1 MLQEL
6 RDKSTGMIAKIII
19 GFIIVIFALFGTEAL
34 FQGNAEASRAISV
47 NGEKITEEDILRG
60 IQRQKQEMLSR
71 FGDSIPAEYLS
82 DERLRTPAVDTLI
95 SEALL
100 AQAGREGGLTASKT
114 AIGAEIAAIP
124 FLQKDGVFDQ
134 ESFLRVINNQGYETY
149 AVYLKDAVDR
159 KVIYQLQTAIANSSF
174 VTPTELKNIIGLS
187 FQSRD
192 FNYLILP
199 VEAAEKSVVV
209 EDKDVKAYY
218 DANPQT
224 YTTPEQVAV
233 DYVELSSAELAKN
246 IAVTDEQVQKQFE
259 QNTKAF
265 VAKTERQAA
274 HILLDGAD
282 AQKRAEEIK
291 TKLAAGED
299 FAKLATEFSTDEGSK
314 AQGGDLGFSSG
325 DAFPAEFEAALAKL
339 KVNEVSA
346 PVKTEAGVHIIKLLA
361 ERGSNAPTFEDS
373 KAAIIDQLKRSEA
386 ESQFGAKLEK
396 LKDLAYNADS
406 LADVAKELG
415 LTAQNTGLFT
425 KTSGKDLTANNAVVT
440 AAFSAEVLEQGNA
453 SEVIELEPSRVL
465 VLKKTDRKPAQLQP
479 LEVVKEQI
487 TAVVRAE
494 KIQVLLA
501 QQAQGVITALNSGA
515 SLADQAKALALEAK
529 AAVGVT
535 RSDSA
540 TDRDVLQYTFSLASP
555 AANKTVSG
563 SVRTAKGDH
572 AVVVLSAVTLAA
584 EDKVPAE
591 QRAAIA
597 TQLANITGEYDFKS
611 FQSHLEEV
619 AKIKRPQ

>member
-60 IQRQKQEMLSR
+60 IQNRKQQIISR
-71 FGDSIPAEYLS
+71 YGESVPAEYLT
-82 DERLRTPAVDTLI
+82 DEKLRQPVIDGLVQR
-95 SEALL
+95 ALL
-100 AQAGREGGLTASKT
+100 AQVAKKGGL
-114 AIGAEIAAIP
+114 AANTTTISQELMREP
-124 FLQKDGVFDQ
+124 AFQENGVFNQ
-134 ESFLRVINNQGYETY
+134 ERFVQLLSYQGFTPMGYQKAVAEDTVIN
-149 AVYLKDAVDR
+149 
-159 KVIYQLQTAIANSSF
+159 QLQFTIANTSF

-192 FNYLILP
+192 FNYLVLP
-199 VEAAEKSVVV
+199 VEAADKSVVV

-233 DYVELSSAELAKN
+233 DYIELSTAELAKN

-274 HILLDGAD
+274 HILLEGAD

-291 TKLAAGED
+291 AKLAAGED

-314 AQGGDLGFSSG
+314 GQGGDLGFSSG

-361 ERGSNAPTFEDS
+361 ERGSNAPTFEES

-386 ESQFGAKLEK
+386 ESQFGTKLEK

-479 LEVVKEQI
+479 FEAVKEQI

-494 KIQVLLA
+494 KVQALLA
-501 QQAQGVITALNSGA
+501 QQAQSVIAALNSGA
-515 SLADQAKALALEAK
+515 SLADQAKTLGLEAK
-529 AAVGVT
+529 AAAGVT

-540 TDRDVLQYTFSLASP
+540 TDRDVLQYAFSLASP
-555 AANKTVSG
+555 AANKPVLG
-563 SVRTAKGDH
+563 SVRTANGDH
-572 AVVVLSAVTLAA
+572 AVVALSAVTLGA

>member
-6 RDKSTGMIAKIII
+6 RDKSTGMIAKVII

-60 IQRQKQEMLSR
+60 IQNRKQQIISR
-71 FGDSIPAEYLS
+71 YGESVPAEYLT
-82 DERLRTPAVDTLI
+82 DEKLRQPVVGDLI
-95 SEALL
+95 QRALL
-100 AQAGREGGLTASKT
+100 AQVAKEGGLAANTAMINKELLESP
-114 AIGAEIAAIP
+114 AFQEN
-124 FLQKDGVFDQ
+124 GVFNQ
-134 ESFLRVINNQGYETY
+134 ERFVQLLRYQGFTPLTYQKAVAEDAVIN
-149 AVYLKDAVDR
+149 
-159 KVIYQLQTAIANSSF
+159 QLQFAIANSSF
-174 VTPTELKNIIGLS
+174 VTPAELKNIIGLS

-192 FNYLILP
+192 FNYLVIP
-199 VEAAEKSVVV
+199 MDAAEKSVTV
-209 EDKDVKAYY
+209 EEKDVKAHY

-233 DYVELSSAELAKN
+233 DYIELSTAELAKN
-246 IAVTDEQVQKQFE
+246 IVVTDEQIQKQFE

-274 HILLDGAD
+274 HILLEGAD
-282 AQKRAEEIK
+282 AQKRAEELK
-291 TKLAAGED
+291 AKLVAGED

-346 PVKTEAGVHIIKLLA
+346 PVKTDAGVHIIKLLA
-361 ERGSNAPTFEDS
+361 ERGSNAPTFEES
-373 KAAIIDQLKRSEA
+373 KAGILDQLKRTEA

-406 LADVAKELG
+406 LAEVAKELG

-425 KTSGKDLTANNAVVT
+425 KTGGKDLTANTAVVT

-453 SEVIELEPSRVL
+453 SDVIELESSRVL

-479 LEVVKEQI
+479 LETVKEQI

-494 KIQVLLA
+494 KVQALLA
-501 QQAQGVITALNSGA
+501 QQAQGVIAALNSGA
-515 SLADQAKALALEAK
+515 SLADQAKALGLEAK
-529 AAVGVT
+529 AAAGVT
-535 RSDSA
+535 RSDAA
-540 TDRDVLQYTFSLASP
+540 TDRDVLQYAFSLASP
-555 AANKTVSG
+555 AANKPVSG

-572 AVVVLSAVTLAA
+572 AVVVLSAVNLGT

-591 QRAAIA
+591 QRTSIA
-597 TQLANITGEYDFKS
+597 NQLANINGEYEFKS

>member
-6 RDKSTGMIAKIII
+6 RDKSTGIIAKIII

-60 IQRQKQEMLSR
+60 IQSRKQQIISR
-71 FGDSIPAEYLS
+71 YGESVPAEYLT
-82 DERLRTPAVDTLI
+82 DEKLRQPVVGDLI
-95 SEALL
+95 QRALL
-100 AQAGREGGLTASKT
+100 AQVAKEGGLAANTAMINKELLESP
-114 AIGAEIAAIP
+114 AFQEN
-124 FLQKDGVFDQ
+124 GVFNQ
-134 ESFLRVINNQGYETY
+134 ERFVQLLRYQGFTPLTYQKAVAEDAVIN
-149 AVYLKDAVDR
+149 
-159 KVIYQLQTAIANSSF
+159 QLQFAIANSSF
-174 VTPTELKNIIGLS
+174 VTSAELKNIIGLS

-192 FNYLILP
+192 FNYLVIP
-199 VEAAEKSVVV
+199 MDAAEKSVTV
-209 EDKDVKAYY
+209 EEKDVKAHY

-233 DYVELSSAELAKN
+233 DYIELSTAELAKN
-246 IAVTDEQVQKQFE
+246 IVVTDEQVQKQFE

-274 HILLDGAD
+274 HILLEGAD
-282 AQKRAEEIK
+282 AQKRAEELK
-291 TKLAAGED
+291 AKLVAGED

-346 PVKTEAGVHIIKLLA
+346 PVKTDAGVHIIKLLA
-361 ERGSNAPTFEDS
+361 ERGSNAPTFEES
-373 KAAIIDQLKRSEA
+373 KAGILDQLKRTEA

-406 LADVAKELG
+406 LAEVAKELG

-425 KTSGKDLTANNAVVT
+425 KTGGKDLTANTAVVT

-453 SEVIELEPSRVL
+453 SDVIELEPSRVL

-479 LEVVKEQI
+479 LETVKEQI
-487 TAVVRAE
+487 TAVVREE
-494 KIQVLLA
+494 KVQALLA
-501 QQAQGVITALNSGA
+501 QQAQGVIAALNSGA
-515 SLADQAKALALEAK
+515 SLADQAKALGLEAK
-529 AAVGVT
+529 AAAGVT
-535 RSDSA
+535 RSDAA
-540 TDRDVLQYTFSLASP
+540 TDRDVLQYAFSLASP
-555 AANKTVSG
+555 AANKPVSG

-572 AVVVLSAVTLAA
+572 AVVMLSAVNLGT

-591 QRAAIA
+591 QRTSIA
-597 TQLANITGEYDFKS
+597 NQLANINGEYEFKS

>member
-60 IQRQKQEMLSR
+60 IQSRKQQIISR
-71 FGDSIPAEYLS
+71 YGESVPAEYLT
-82 DERLRTPAVDTLI
+82 DEKLRQPVVDGLI
-95 SEALL
+95 QRALL
-100 AQAGREGGLTASKT
+100 AQVAKEGGLAANTAMINKELVESP
-114 AIGAEIAAIP
+114 AFQEN
-124 FLQKDGVFDQ
+124 GVFNQ
-134 ESFLRVINNQGYETY
+134 ERFVQLLRYQGFTPLTYQKAVAEDAVIN
-149 AVYLKDAVDR
+149 
-159 KVIYQLQTAIANSSF
+159 QLQFAIANSSF

-192 FNYLILP
+192 FNYLVIP
-199 VEAAEKSVVV
+199 VDAAEKSVTV
-209 EDKDVKAYY
+209 EDKDVKAHY

-233 DYVELSSAELAKN
+233 DYIELSTAELAKN
-246 IAVTDEQVQKQFE
+246 IVVTDEQVQKQFE

-274 HILLDGAD
+274 HILLEGTD

-291 TKLAAGED
+291 AKLTAGED

-339 KVNEVSA
+339 KVNEVSV
-346 PVKTEAGVHIIKLLA
+346 PVKTDAGIHIIKLLA
-361 ERGSNAPTFEDS
+361 ERGSNAPTFEES
-373 KAAIIDQLKRSEA
+373 KAGILDQLKRTEA

-406 LADVAKELG
+406 LAEVAKELG

-425 KTSGKDLTANNAVVT
+425 KTGGKDLTANTAVVT

-453 SEVIELEPSRVL
+453 SDVIELEPSRVL

-479 LEVVKEQI
+479 LETVKEQI

-494 KIQVLLA
+494 KVQALLA
-501 QQAQGVITALNSGA
+501 QQAQSVVAALNSGA
-515 SLADQAKALALEAK
+515 SLSDQAKTLGLEAK
-529 AAVGVT
+529 AATGVN
-535 RSDSA
+535 RSDAA
-540 TDRDVLQYTFSLASP
+540 TDRDVLQYAFSLASP
-555 AANKTVSG
+555 AANKPVLG

-572 AVVVLSAVTLAA
+572 AVVVLSAVNLGA

-591 QRAAIA
+591 QRASIA
-597 TQLANITGEYDFKS
+597 NQLSNINGEYEFKS

-619 AKIKRPQ
+619 AKIKRP

>member
-6 RDKSTGMIAKIII
+6 RDKSTGMIAKVII

-60 IQRQKQEMLSR
+60 IQSRKQQIISR
-71 FGDSIPAEYLS
+71 YGESVPAEYLT
-82 DERLRTPAVDTLI
+82 DEKLRQPVIDGLI
-95 SEALL
+95 QRALL
-100 AQAGREGGLTASKT
+100 AQVAKKGGLAANTATIHQELLSAT
-114 AIGAEIAAIP
+114 AFQEN
-124 FLQKDGVFDQ
+124 GVFSQ
-134 ESFLRVINNQGYETY
+134 ERFVQLLRYQGFTPLSYQKAVSEDTVIN
-149 AVYLKDAVDR
+149 
-159 KVIYQLQTAIANSSF
+159 QLQFAIANSSF

-192 FNYLILP
+192 FNYLVIP
-199 VEAAEKSVVV
+199 VETAEKSVTV
-209 EDKDVKAYY
+209 EDKDVKAHY
-218 DANPQT
+218 DANTQT

-233 DYVELSSAELAKN
+233 DYIELSTAELAKN
-246 IAVTDEQVQKQFE
+246 ITVTDEQVQKQFE
-259 QNTKAF
+259 QNNKAF

-274 HILLDGAD
+274 HILLEGAG
-282 AQKRAEEIK
+282 AQKLAEEIK

-299 FAKLATEFSTDEGSK
+299 FAKLATEFSTDAGSK

-361 ERGSNAPTFEDS
+361 ERGSNAPTYEDA
-373 KAAIIDQLKRSEA
+373 KAGILDQLKRTEA

-406 LADVAKELG
+406 LGDVAKELG
-415 LTAQNTGLFT
+415 LTAQNTGLFA
-425 KTSGKDLTANNAVVT
+425 KTGGKDLTANNAVVT

-479 LEVVKEQI
+479 LDAVKEQI
-487 TAVVRAE
+487 TVVVRAE
-494 KIQVLLA
+494 KVQAFLV
-501 QQAQGVITALNSGA
+501 QQAQSVITALNSGA
-515 SLADQAKALALEAK
+515 SLADQAKALGLDAK
-529 AAVGVT
+529 AAAGVT
-535 RSDSA
+535 RSDAA
-540 TDRDVLQYTFSLASP
+540 TDRDVLQYAFSLASP
-555 AANKTVSG
+555 AANKPVSG

-572 AVVVLSAVTLAA
+572 AVVVLSAVTLGA

-591 QRAAIA
+591 QRASIA

-619 AKIKRPQ
+619 AKIKRP

>member
-34 FQGNAEASRAISV
+34 FQGNAEANRAISV

-60 IQRQKQEMLSR
+60 IQNRKQQIISR
-71 FGDSIPAEYLS
+71 YGESVPAEYLT
-82 DERLRTPAVDTLI
+82 DEKLRQPVIDSLVQR
-95 SEALL
+95 ALL
-100 AQAGREGGLTASKT
+100 AQVAKKGGLAANTT
-114 AIGAEIAAIP
+114 AISQELMREPAFQENGAFNQERFVQLLSYQGFTPLSYQKAIAE
-124 FLQKDGVFDQ
+124 DT
-134 ESFLRVINNQGYETY
+134 VIN
-149 AVYLKDAVDR
+149 
-159 KVIYQLQTAIANSSF
+159 QLQFAIANSSF

-192 FNYLILP
+192 FNYLVLP
-199 VEAAEKSVVV
+199 VDAAEKSVVV
-209 EDKDVKAYY
+209 EDKDVKAHY
-218 DANPQT
+218 DANPKN

-233 DYVELSSAELAKN
+233 DYIELSTAELAKN
-246 IAVTDEQVQKQFE
+246 ITVTDEQVQKQFE
-259 QNTKAF
+259 QNNKSF

-274 HILLDGAD
+274 HILLEGAD

-291 TKLAAGED
+291 AKLAAGED

-361 ERGSNAPTFEDS
+361 ERGSNAPTFEES
-373 KAAIIDQLKRSEA
+373 KAGILDQLKRSEA

-415 LTAQNTGLFT
+415 LTAQNTGLFS
-425 KTSGKDLTANNAVVT
+425 KTGGKDLTANNAVVT

-479 LEVVKEQI
+479 LETVKEQI

-494 KIQVLLA
+494 KVQALLA
-501 QQAQGVITALNSGA
+501 QQAQGVIAALNSGA
-515 SLADQAKALALEAK
+515 SLADQAKALGLEVK

-535 RSDSA
+535 RSDTA
-540 TDRDVLQYTFSLASP
+540 TDRDVLQYAFSLASP
-555 AANKTVSG
+555 AANKPVSG

-572 AVVVLSAVTLAA
+572 AVVVLSAVALGS
-584 EDKVPAE
+584 EDKIPAE

>member
-6 RDKSTGMIAKIII
+6 RDKSTGMIAKVII

-60 IQRQKQEMLSR
+60 IQSRKQQIISR
-71 FGDSIPAEYLS
+71 YGESVPAEYLT
-82 DERLRTPAVDTLI
+82 DEKLRQPVVDGLI
-95 SEALL
+95 QRALL
-100 AQAGREGGLTASKT
+100 AQVAKEGGLAANTAMINKELLESP
-114 AIGAEIAAIP
+114 AFQEN
-124 FLQKDGVFDQ
+124 GVFNQ
-134 ESFLRVINNQGYETY
+134 ERFVQLLRYQGFTPLTYQKAVAEDAVIN
-149 AVYLKDAVDR
+149 
-159 KVIYQLQTAIANSSF
+159 QLQFAVANSSF
-174 VTPTELKNIIGLS
+174 VTPAELKNIIGLS

-192 FNYLILP
+192 FNYLVIP
-199 VEAAEKSVVV
+199 MDAAEKSVTV
-209 EDKDVKAYY
+209 EEKDVKAHY

-233 DYVELSSAELAKN
+233 DYIELSTAELAKN
-246 IAVTDEQVQKQFE
+246 IVVTDEQVQKQFE

-274 HILLDGAD
+274 HILLEGAD
-282 AQKRAEEIK
+282 AQKRAEELK
-291 TKLAAGED
+291 AKLVAGED

-346 PVKTEAGVHIIKLLA
+346 PVKTDAGIHIIKLLA
-361 ERGSNAPTFEDS
+361 ERGSNAPTFEES
-373 KAAIIDQLKRSEA
+373 KAGILDQLKRTEA

-406 LADVAKELG
+406 LAEVAKELG
-415 LTAQNTGLFT
+415 VTAQNTGLFT
-425 KTSGKDLTANNAVVT
+425 KTGGKDLTANTAVVT

-453 SEVIELEPSRVL
+453 SDVIELEPSRVL

-479 LEVVKEQI
+479 LETVKEQI

-494 KIQVLLA
+494 KVQALLA
-501 QQAQGVITALNSGA
+501 QQAQGVIAALNSGA
-515 SLADQAKALALEAK
+515 SLADQAKALGLEAK
-529 AAVGVT
+529 AAAGVT
-535 RSDSA
+535 RSDAA
-540 TDRDVLQYTFSLASP
+540 TDRDVLQYAFSLASP
-555 AANKTVSG
+555 ATNKPVSG

-572 AVVVLSAVTLAA
+572 AVVVLSAVNLGT

-591 QRAAIA
+591 QRASIA
-597 TQLANITGEYDFKS
+597 NQLANINGEYEFKS

>member
-6 RDKSTGMIAKIII
+6 RDKSTGMIAKVII

-34 FQGNAEASRAISV
+34 FQSDAAASRAISV

-60 IQRQKQEMLSR
+60 IQSRKQQIISR
-71 FGDSIPAEYLS
+71 YGESVPAEYLT
-82 DERLRTPAVDTLI
+82 DEKLRQPVVDGLVQR
-95 SEALL
+95 ALL
-100 AQAGREGGLTASKT
+100 AQVAKKGGL
-114 AIGAEIAAIP
+114 AANTTTINQELMRAP
-124 FLQKDGVFDQ
+124 AFQQDGVFNQ
-134 ESFLRVINNQGYETY
+134 ERFVQLLRYQGFTPISYQKAVAEDTVIN
-149 AVYLKDAVDR
+149 
-159 KVIYQLQTAIANSSF
+159 QLQFAIANSSF

-192 FNYLILP
+192 FNYLVLP
-199 VEAAEKSVVV
+199 VETAEKSVVV
-209 EDKDVKAYY
+209 EDKDVKAHY

-233 DYVELSSAELAKN
+233 DYVELSTAELAKN
-246 IAVTDEQVQKQFE
+246 ITVTDEQVQKQFE

-274 HILLDGAD
+274 HILLEGAD
-282 AQKRAEEIK
+282 AQKRAEEVK
-291 TKLAAGED
+291 AKLAAGED
-299 FAKLATEFSTDEGSK
+299 FAKLATEFSVDEGSK

-361 ERGSNAPTFEDS
+361 ERGSNAPTFEES
-373 KAAIIDQLKRSEA
+373 KGAIVDQLKRSEA

-425 KTSGKDLTANNAVVT
+425 KTGGKDLTANTAVVA

-453 SEVIELEPSRVL
+453 SDVIELEPSRVL

-479 LEVVKEQI
+479 LDAVKEQI
-487 TAVVRAE
+487 TAIVRAE
-494 KIQVLLA
+494 KVQALLA
-501 QQAQGVITALNSGA
+501 QQAQSIVTALNSGA
-515 SLADQAKALALEAK
+515 SLADQAKALGLEAK
-529 AAVGVT
+529 AATSVT

-540 TDRDVLQYTFSLASP
+540 TDRDVLQYAFSLASP
-555 AANKTVSG
+555 AANKPVLG
-563 SVRTAKGDH
+563 SVRTAKGDY
-572 AVVVLSAVTLAA
+572 AVVVLSAVTLGAD
-584 EDKVPAE
+584 DKIPAE

-619 AKIKRPQ
+619 AKIKRP